1 MEMFCEICLCIAEKL
16 AFIEDWTWL
25 FKWFHSYGAKS
36 VCSSWGFGT
45 EKCTKKPV
53 FQGLKLPVSIS
64 GNIEFIFP
72 FVSSTFELIAFL
84 SSNFKVSVA
93 VAFLQR
99 KDNLICFD
107 GNVISYS
114 VSANLFDKTG
124 DLRVSAR
131 FRQQVVDHFPLVM
144 YLDQHIILTEVEI
157 KATNFLRLSL
167 TFKNHRNS

>member
-1 MEMFCEICLCIAEKL
+1 M
-16 AFIEDWTWL
+16 
-25 FKWFHSYGAKS
+25 
-36 VCSSWGFGT
+36 
-45 EKCTKKPV
+45 
-53 FQGLKLPVSIS
+53 
-64 GNIEFIFP
+64 
-72 FVSSTFELIAFL
+72 SSTFELIAFL